1 LRSRAK
7 GQKWTNEQNINNVAA
22 LQQKKK
28 STKLIATLN
37 RALSLVNICLKKQYR
52 KIHMHLARR
61 ESYIKNCRQG
71 KTLRVLE

>member
-28 STKLIATLN
+28 SKKLIATLN
-37 RALSLVNICLKKQYR
+37 RALSLVDICLKKHY
-52 KIHMHLARR
+52 
-61 ESYIKNCRQG
+61 
-71 KTLRVLE
+71 